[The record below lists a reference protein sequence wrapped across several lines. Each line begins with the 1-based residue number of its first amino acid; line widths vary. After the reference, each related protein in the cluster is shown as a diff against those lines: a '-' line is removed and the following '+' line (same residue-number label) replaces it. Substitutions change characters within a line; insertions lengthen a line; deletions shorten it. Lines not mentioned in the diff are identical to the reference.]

1 MTEEKDSARKL
12 NTNPNREID
21 VLNQISHVIVR
32 QKNVSLLLKEVL
44 DILYR
49 EIGLQRGT
57 VTLRRGN
64 AVYIEASH
72 GLSDAEIKR
81 GKYDLGEGVTG
92 RVAQIAKPIIIPEIS
107 KDPNFLD
114 RTQSRADLQGIAFLC
129 VPIIHE
135 GEVIG
140 TMSMDRTKGPDTD
153 LGKDFNL
160 LETVANI
167 LAEAV
172 SVIFVEKE
180 ERDRL
185 LEENRLLKMEL
196 ENNPRPTNIIG
207 NCSKMREIYVM
218 ISQVADS
225 MATVLIRGGSGTG
238 KELVARALH
247 RGSARRSNPFVIVNC
262 AALPEN
268 LIESELFG
276 HEKGSFTGATNRRI
290 GRVEAADSGTIFLDE
305 IGDLRPPMQVKL
317 LRFLQ
322 ERTFQRIGS
331 NVEYKV
337 DVRVLAATS
346 VKLEDMIAAGEFRED
361 LYYRL
366 NVFPIVLPDLK
377 DRRSD
382 IMLLAESF
390 LGKYNKLYNKS
401 VERFSTPAINSMMNY
416 AWPGN
421 VRELESCVE
430 RAILTSADNV
440 IHVHNLPP
448 TLQADQ
454 KFAGTV
460 RHAKMNADFTTLV
473 SSFERELIIDALK
486 LKRGN
491 VAATARELR
500 ITPRILHYKI
510 NQLDIDPAHYKS

>member
-1 MTEEKDSARKL
+1 MIKGRSS
-12 NTNPNREID
+12 NREIE

-44 DILYR
+44 GILYR

-64 AVYIEASH
+64 AVYIEASQ

-81 GKYDLGEGVTG
+81 GKYNIGEGITG

-107 KDPNFLD
+107 QDPNFLD
-114 RTQSRADLQGIAFLC
+114 RTHSRADLQGIAFLC
-129 VPIIHE
+129 VPIIYE

-140 TMSMDRTKGPDTD
+140 TMSMDRKKGPNTD
-153 LGKDFNL
+153 LEKDFNL

-167 LAEAV
+167 MADAV
-172 SVIFVEKE
+172 SIIFIEKE

-185 LEENRLLKMEL
+185 LEENRLLKLEL
-196 ENNPRPTNIIG
+196 DKNPRPTNIIG
-207 NCSKMREIYVM
+207 NCSKMREIYLM

-238 KELVARALH
+238 KELVARALY
-247 RGSARRSNPFVIVNC
+247 RGSSRRSNPFVIVNC

-276 HEKGSFTGATNRRI
+276 HEKGSFTGATSLRVGRI
-290 GRVEAADSGTIFLDE
+290 EAAHSGTIFLDE
-305 IGDLRPPMQVKL
+305 IGDLRPLMQVKI

-331 NVEYKV
+331 NQEHDV

-346 VKLEDMIAAGEFRED
+346 VNLEDMIISGQFRED

-382 IMLLAESF
+382 KMLLADGF
-390 LGKYNKLYNKS
+390 LAKYNKLYNKS
-401 VERFSTPAINSMMNY
+401 IERFSTPAINAIMNY
-416 AWPGN
+416 NWPGN
-421 VRELESCVE
+421 VRELESCME
-430 RAILTSADNV
+430 RAVLTAADNI
-440 IHVHNLPP
+440 IHIYNLPP
-448 TLQADQ
+448 PLQADQ
-454 KFAGTV
+454 GFSSTV
-460 RHAKMNADFTTLV
+460 RHAKTNADFSTLV
-473 SSFERELIIDALK
+473 KAFECELIIDALR

-491 VAATARELR
+491 VAATARQLQL
-500 ITPRILHYKI
+500 TPRILHYKI
-510 NQLDIDPAHYKS
+510 EQLNIDLDTCKPE

>member
-1 MTEEKDSARKL
+1 MIKSRGS
-12 NTNPNREID
+12 NREIE
-21 VLNQISHVIVR
+21 VLNQISRVIVR

-72 GLSDAEIKR
+72 GLSPAEIKR
-81 GKYDLGEGVTG
+81 GKYDMGEGVTG

-129 VPIIHE
+129 VPIIYE

-140 TMSMDRTKGPDTD
+140 TMSMDRKKGPNTD
-153 LGKDFNL
+153 LEKDFNL

-167 LAEAV
+167 LADAV
-172 SVIFVEKE
+172 SVIFKEKE
-180 ERDRL
+180 ERDKL
-185 LEENRLLKMEL
+185 LEENRLLKLEL
-196 ENNPRPTNIIG
+196 EKNPRPTNIIG
-207 NCSKMREIYVM
+207 NCSKMREIYLM

-225 MATVLIRGGSGTG
+225 PATVLIRGGSGTG

-247 RGSARRSNPFVIVNC
+247 RGSSRRSNPFVIVNC

-276 HEKGSFTGATNRRI
+276 HEKGSFTGATSRRI
-290 GRVEAADSGTIFLDE
+290 GRVEAAHTGTIFLDE

-331 NVEYKV
+331 NQEHKV

-346 VKLEDMIAAGEFRED
+346 VDLEEMIAKGEFRED

-366 NVFPIVLPDLK
+366 NVFPIKLPELK

-382 IMLLAESF
+382 IMLLADNF
-390 LGKYNKLYNKS
+390 LSKYNELYNKTI
-401 VERFSTPAINSMMNY
+401 ERISTPAINAMMNY
-416 AWPGN
+416 EWPGN
-421 VRELESCVE
+421 VRELESCIE
-430 RAILTSADNV
+430 RAVLTSADNI
-440 IHVHNLPP
+440 IHIYNLPP
-448 TLQADQ
+448 ALQADDSYSH
-454 KFAGTV
+454 TI
-460 RHAKMNADFTTLV
+460 RHAQSGADFTTLV
-473 SSFERELIIDALK
+473 ESFERELIIDALK
-486 LKRGN
+486 SNKGN
-491 VAATARELR
+491 AAATARQLQ
-500 ITPRILHYKI
+500 ITPRILRYKI
-510 NQLDIDPAHYKS
+510 LHLNINVDEFKK

>member
-1 MTEEKDSARKL
+1 MIKGRKA
-12 NTNPNREID
+12 NREIE

-44 DILYR
+44 DIFYR

-57 VTLRRGN
+57 VTLRRGG

-72 GLSDAEIKR
+72 GLTEAEIKR
-81 GKYDLGEGVTG
+81 GKYNIGEGITG
-92 RVAQIAKPIIIPEIS
+92 RVAQIGKPIIIPEIS
-107 KDPNFLD
+107 DDPNFLD

-129 VPIIHE
+129 VPIIYE

-140 TMSMDRTKGPDTD
+140 TMSMDRKKGPDTD
-153 LGKDFNL
+153 LEKDFNL

-167 LAEAV
+167 LADAV
-172 SVIFVEKE
+172 SIIFIEKE

-185 LEENRLLKMEL
+185 LEENRLLKLEL
-196 ENNPRPTNIIG
+196 DENPRPTNIIG
-207 NCSKMREIYVM
+207 NCSKMREIYLM
-218 ISQVADS
+218 ISQVSDS

-247 RGSARRSNPFVIVNC
+247 RGSSRRSNPFVIVNC

-290 GRVEAADSGTIFLDE
+290 GRIEAAHTGTIFLDE

-331 NVEYKV
+331 NQEHKV
-337 DVRVLAATS
+337 DVRVIAATS
-346 VKLEDMIAAGEFRED
+346 VKLENMIAGGAFRED

-382 IMLLAESF
+382 IMLLADNF
-390 LGKYNKLYNKS
+390 LSKYNKLYKKAIK
-401 VERFSTPAINSMMNY
+401 RISTPAINAMMNY
-416 AWPGN
+416 NWPGN
-421 VRELESCVE
+421 VRELESCIE
-430 RAILTSADNV
+430 RAVLTSADDA
-440 IHVHNLPP
+440 IHLHNLPP
-448 TLQADQ
+448 TLQAEQ
-454 KFAGTV
+454 KFPGTV
-460 RHAKMNADFTTLV
+460 NYAKTDADFATLV
-473 SSFERELIIDALK
+473 GSFERELIVDALK
-486 LKRGN
+486 LKNGN
-491 VAATARELR
+491 VAAAARHLKL
-500 ITPRILHYKI
+500 TPRIIHYKI
-510 NQLDIDPAHYKS
+510 KQLNIDIGQYKA

>member
-1 MTEEKDSARKL
+1 M
-12 NTNPNREID
+12 NTHKNSNREIA

-81 GKYDLGEGVTG
+81 GKYNFGEGITG

-107 KDPNFLD
+107 QDPNFLD
-114 RTQSRADLQGIAFLC
+114 RTQSRADLQDIAFIC
-129 VPIIHE
+129 VPIIYE

-140 TMSMDRTKGPDTD
+140 TMSMDRKKGPDTD
-153 LGKDFNL
+153 LEKDFNL

-167 LAEAV
+167 MAEAV
-172 SVIFVEKE
+172 SGIFMEKE

-185 LEENRLLKMEL
+185 LEENRLLKLEL
-196 ENNPRPTNIIG
+196 DKNPRPSGLIG
-207 NCSKMREIYVM
+207 NCSKMREIYLM

-225 MATVLIRGGSGTG
+225 PATVLIRGGSGTG

-247 RGSARRSNPFVIVNC
+247 RGSVRRSNPFVIVNC

-276 HEKGSFTGATNRRI
+276 HEKGSFTGATSRRI
-290 GRVEAADSGTIFLDE
+290 GRVEAAHTGTIFLDE

-331 NVEYKV
+331 NQEHKV

-346 VKLEDMIAAGEFRED
+346 VNLEDMIAAGEFRED

-382 IMLLAESF
+382 IMLLVDRF
-390 LGKYNKLYNKS
+390 LKKYNELYNKS
-401 VERFSTPAINSMMNY
+401 IERISTPAINAMMNY
-416 AWPGN
+416 SWPGN
-421 VRELESCVE
+421 VRELESCIE
-430 RAILTSADNV
+430 RAVLTAADNIV
-440 IHVHNLPP
+440 HVYNLPP
-448 TLQADQ
+448 ALQADQ
-454 KFAGTV
+454 KFADTV
-460 RHAKMNADFTTLV
+460 RYAQHDADFTTLV
-473 SSFERELIIDALK
+473 NSFERELIIDALK
-486 LKRGN
+486 LKNGN
-491 VAATARELR
+491 VAAAARQLQL
-500 ITPRILHYKI
+500 TPRILHYKI
-510 NQLDIDPAHYKS
+510 QQLNIDPSKHKPQ

>member
-1 MTEEKDSARKL
+1 MTEQKDSARKL

-81 GKYDLGEGVTG
+81 GKYDLGEGITG

-114 RTQSRADLQGIAFLC
+114 RTQSRSDLQGIAFLC

-153 LGKDFNL
+153 LEKDFNL

-290 GRVEAADSGTIFLDE
+290 GRVEAADTGTIFLDE

-331 NVEYKV
+331 NVEHKV

-401 VERFSTPAINSMMNY
+401 VERFSTPAINSMMSY

-510 NQLDIDPAHYKS
+510 SHLDIDPAHYKS

>member
-1 MTEEKDSARKL
+1 MIKGRSS
-12 NTNPNREID
+12 NREIE

-44 DILYR
+44 DIFYR

-57 VTLRRGN
+57 VTLRRGK
-64 AVYIEASH
+64 AMYIEASH
-72 GLSDAEIKR
+72 GLNDAEVKR
-81 GKYDLGEGVTG
+81 GKYDIGEGITG

-107 KDPNFLD
+107 NDPNFLD
-114 RTQSRADLQGIAFLC
+114 RTQSRSDLQGIAFLC
-129 VPIIHE
+129 VPIIYE

-140 TMSMDRTKGPDTD
+140 TMSMDRKKGPNTD
-153 LGKDFNL
+153 LEKDFNL

-167 LAEAV
+167 LADAV
-172 SVIFVEKE
+172 SIIFIEKE

-185 LEENRLLKMEL
+185 LEENRLLKLEL
-196 ENNPRPTNIIG
+196 NENPRPTNIIG
-207 NCSKMREIYVM
+207 NCGKMREIYLM

-225 MATVLIRGGSGTG
+225 PATVLIRGGSGTG

-247 RGSARRSNPFVIVNC
+247 RSSSRRSNPFVIVNC

-290 GRVEAADSGTIFLDE
+290 GRIEAAHTGTIFLDE

-331 NVEYKV
+331 NQEHKV

-346 VKLEDMIAAGEFRED
+346 VNLEKMISASDFRED

-366 NVFPIVLPDLK
+366 NVFPITLPDLK

-382 IMLLAESF
+382 IMLLADNF
-390 LGKYNKLYNKS
+390 LAKYNKLYNKS
-401 VERFSTPAINSMMNY
+401 IERFSTPAINTMMTYN
-416 AWPGN
+416 WPGN
-421 VRELESCVE
+421 VRELESCIE
-430 RAILTSADNV
+430 RAILTSADET
-440 IHVHNLPP
+440 IHVYNLPP

-454 KFAGTV
+454 KFSGTI
-460 RHAKMNADFTTLV
+460 HFAKMDANFATLV

-486 LKRGN
+486 LQNAN
-491 VAATARELR
+491 VAATARQLQL
-500 ITPRILHYKI
+500 TPRILHYKI
-510 NQLDIDPAHYKS
+510 EQLNIDLGEYKK

>member
-1 MTEEKDSARKL
+1 MIKGRSS
-12 NTNPNREID
+12 NREIE

-32 QKNVSLLLKEVL
+32 QKNVSLLLKEIL

-72 GLSDAEIKR
+72 GLSETEIKR

-107 KDPNFLD
+107 NDPNFLD

-129 VPIIHE
+129 VPIIYE

-140 TMSMDRTKGPDTD
+140 TMSMDRKKGPNTD
-153 LGKDFNL
+153 LEKDFNL

-167 LAEAV
+167 LADAV
-172 SVIFVEKE
+172 SLIFIEKE
-180 ERDRL
+180 ERERL
-185 LEENRLLKMEL
+185 LEENRLLKLEL
-196 ENNPRPTNIIG
+196 DKNPRPINMIG
-207 NCSKMREIYVM
+207 NCSKMREIYLMV
-218 ISQVADS
+218 SQVADS
-225 MATVLIRGGSGTG
+225 PATVLIRGGSGTG

-247 RGSARRSNPFVIVNC
+247 RGSKRRSNPFVIVNC

-276 HEKGSFTGATNRRI
+276 HEKGSFTGATSRRI
-290 GRVEAADSGTIFLDE
+290 GRVEAAHTGTIFLDE

-331 NVEYKV
+331 NKEQKV

-346 VKLEDMIAAGEFRED
+346 VNLEDMISNGEFRED

-366 NVFPIVLPDLK
+366 NVFPISLPDLK
-377 DRRSD
+377 DRKSD
-382 IMLLAESF
+382 IMLLADNF
-390 LGKYNKLYNKS
+390 LEKYNKLYSKTI
-401 VERFSTPAINSMMNY
+401 ERISTPAINAMMNY
-416 AWPGN
+416 DWPGN
-421 VRELESCVE
+421 VRELESCIE
-430 RAILTSADNV
+430 RAVLTSADNI
-440 IHVHNLPP
+440 IHVYNLPP
-448 TLQADQ
+448 ALQADH
-454 KFAGTV
+454 KFANTV
-460 RHAKMNADFTTLV
+460 RHAQMDADFTTLV
-473 SSFERELIIDALK
+473 KSFEKELIIDALK
-486 LKRGN
+486 ANKGN
-491 VAATARELR
+491 VAATARQLKL
-500 ITPRILHYKI
+500 TPRILHYKI
-510 NQLDIDPAHYKS
+510 QQNDITPEEYKNHK

>member
-1 MTEEKDSARKL
+1 MIKGRKV
-12 NTNPNREID
+12 NREIE

-57 VTLRRGN
+57 VTLRRGK
-64 AVYIEASH
+64 AMYIEASH

-81 GKYDLGEGVTG
+81 GKYDIGEGITG

-107 KDPNFLD
+107 NDPNFLD
-114 RTQSRADLQGIAFLC
+114 RTQSRADLQDIAFLC
-129 VPIIHE
+129 VPIIYE
-135 GEVIG
+135 DEVIG
-140 TMSMDRTKGPDTD
+140 TMSMDRKKGPHTD
-153 LGKDFNL
+153 LEKDFNL

-167 LAEAV
+167 LADAV
-172 SVIFVEKE
+172 SIIFIEKE

-185 LEENRLLKMEL
+185 LEENRLLRLEL
-196 ENNPRPTNIIG
+196 DENPRPTNIIG
-207 NCSKMREIYVM
+207 NCSKMREIFLM

-225 MATVLIRGGSGTG
+225 MATVLIRGSSGTG

-247 RGSARRSNPFVIVNC
+247 RGSVRRSNPFVIVNC
-262 AALPEN
+262 AALPES

-290 GRVEAADSGTIFLDE
+290 GRVEAAHTGTLFLDE

-322 ERTFQRIGS
+322 ERTFQRIG
-331 NVEYKV
+331 NNQEHKV

-346 VKLEDMIAAGEFRED
+346 VDLEKMINSGDFRED

-366 NVFPIVLPDLK
+366 NVFPISLPDLK

-382 IMLLAESF
+382 IMLLADSF
-390 LGKYNKLYNKS
+390 LAKYNKLYKKS
-401 VERFSTPAINSMMNY
+401 IERFSSPAINAMMTY
-416 AWPGN
+416 SWPGN
-421 VRELESCVE
+421 VRELESCIE
-430 RAILTSADNV
+430 RAVLTSADNT
-440 IHVHNLPP
+440 IHIHNLPP
-448 TLQADQ
+448 TLQSEQ
-454 KFAGTV
+454 KVSSSA
-460 RHAKMNADFTTLV
+460 HYAKIDADFATMV
-473 SSFERELIIDALK
+473 SSFERDLISEALK
-486 LKRGN
+486 TTKGN
-491 VAATARELR
+491 VAATARQLEL
-500 ITPRILHYKI
+500 TPRILHYKI
-510 NQLDIDPAHYKS
+510 DQLGIDISLYKSK

>member
-1 MTEEKDSARKL
+1 MIKGRKV
-12 NTNPNREID
+12 NREIE

-57 VTLRRGN
+57 VTLRRGK
-64 AVYIEASH
+64 AMYIEASH

-81 GKYDLGEGVTG
+81 GKYDIGEGITG

-107 KDPNFLD
+107 NDPNFLD

-129 VPIIHE
+129 VPIIYE

-140 TMSMDRTKGPDTD
+140 TMSMDRKKGPHTD
-153 LGKDFNL
+153 LEKDFNL

-167 LAEAV
+167 LADAV
-172 SVIFVEKE
+172 SIIFIEKE

-185 LEENRLLKMEL
+185 LEENRLLKLEL
-196 ENNPRPTNIIG
+196 DENPRPTNIIG
-207 NCSKMREIYVM
+207 NCSKMREIFLM

-225 MATVLIRGGSGTG
+225 MATVLIRGSSGTG

-262 AALPEN
+262 AALPES

-290 GRVEAADSGTIFLDE
+290 GRIEAAHTGTIFLDE

-331 NVEYKV
+331 NQEHKV

-346 VKLEDMIAAGEFRED
+346 VNLEDMINSGDFRED

-366 NVFPIVLPDLK
+366 NVFPISLPDLK

-382 IMLLAESF
+382 IMLLADSF
-390 LGKYNKLYNKS
+390 LAKYNKLYKKS
-401 VERFSTPAINSMMNY
+401 IERFSSPAINAMMTYN
-416 AWPGN
+416 WPGN
-421 VRELESCVE
+421 VRELESCIE
-430 RAILTSADNV
+430 RAVLTSADNS
-440 IHVHNLPP
+440 IHIHNLPP
-448 TLQADQ
+448 TLQSEQ
-454 KFAGTV
+454 KISSSA
-460 RHAKMNADFTTLV
+460 RYAKMDADFVTMV
-473 SSFERELIIDALK
+473 SSFERELITEALK
-486 LKRGN
+486 TNKGN
-491 VAATARELR
+491 VAATARQLEL
-500 ITPRILHYKI
+500 TPRILHYKI
-510 NQLDIDPAHYKS
+510 DQLNIDITMYKAK